1 MFLPTTY
8 SSNTL
13 LNRSI
18 DGPSTKG
25 WRQYSDDLKIEYF
38 WKEDIEVS
46 LQQWEKLTARKSAKG
61 KEELEAW
68 IKRRE
73 ERVAWI
79 FKVRPL
85 PPFGCPVPDLR
96 SIQMAPTWSE
106 WDFQLHALE
115 EEEKEYNKRRRMEG

>member
-1 MFLPTTY
+1 MFFTY
-8 SSNTL
+8 SSHTL

-25 WRQYSDDLKIEYF
+25 WRQYSDNLKIEYF

-73 ERVAWI
+73 EQVAWI

-85 PPFGCPVPDLR
+85 PPFGYPVPDLH
-96 SIQMAPTWSE
+96 SIQMAPTWSK

-115 EEEKEYNKRRRMEG
+115 EEEKEYNKRKRMEG